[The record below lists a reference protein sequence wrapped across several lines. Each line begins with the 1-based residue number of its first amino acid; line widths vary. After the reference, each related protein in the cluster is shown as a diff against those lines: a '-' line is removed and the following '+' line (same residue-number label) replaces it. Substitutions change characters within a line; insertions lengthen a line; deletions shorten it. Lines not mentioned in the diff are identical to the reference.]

1 MSGGLSGAELVAAC
15 RDAALIA
22 LEEDEKKGIDTGKP
36 IIQMQ
41 NLVKAIESMERQI
54 SEEMLHFYASFQG
67 NAAR

>member
-15 RDAALIA
+15 REAALIA
-22 LEEDEKKGIDTGKP
+22 LEEDEKKGIGTGKP

-54 SEEMLHFYASFQG
+54 SEEMLNFYASFQG